1 MRILIVE
8 DEYVTALALRME
20 LREAGYEIVGVAA
33 GEREAVDCFRRQRPD
48 FAIVDIHLSQGNGV
62 SAAEKLGS
70 IPVLFVTP
78 DSKAL
83 NDLTRKASAV
93 LLKPFGPKRLWTRSA
108 RLRIWRQA
116 NRSRPICRL
125 GFGSSVEAGGYCRSH
140 RAIKKSSDILPGP
153 STRTAK
159 RIVAQNIWAVSQALG
174 KTNS

>member
-93 LLKPFGPKRLWTRSA
+93 LLKPFGPEKIVDAVRA
-108 RLRIWRQA
+108 VA
-116 NRSRPICRL
+116 DMA
-125 GFGSSVEAGGYCRSH
+125 AGKQKPTDMPPRF
-140 RAIKKSSDILPGP
+140 RFL
-153 STRTAK
+153 
-159 RIVAQNIWAVSQALG
+159 Q
-174 KTNS
+174 

>member
-1 MRILIVE
+1 MQILIVE

-62 SAAEKLGS
+62 SAAEKLES

-93 LLKPFGPKRLWTRSA
+93 LLKPFGPEKIVDAVRA
-108 RLRIWRQA
+108 VA
-116 NRSRPICRL
+116 DMA
-125 GFGSSVEAGGYCRSH
+125 AGKQKPTDMPPRF
-140 RAIKKSSDILPGP
+140 RFL
-153 STRTAK
+153 
-159 RIVAQNIWAVSQALG
+159 Q
-174 KTNS
+174 